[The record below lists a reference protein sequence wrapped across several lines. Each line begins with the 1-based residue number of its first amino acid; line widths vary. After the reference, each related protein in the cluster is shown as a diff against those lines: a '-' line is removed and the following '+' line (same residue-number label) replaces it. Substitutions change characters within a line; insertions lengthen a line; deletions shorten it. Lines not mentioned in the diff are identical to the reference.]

1 MHPHPQ
7 QSFSADGLGWRS
19 IPALVER
26 LNAGA
31 KKPTFTENAIRYY
44 VRHRQT
50 NGLAPHVR
58 YIGRK
63 IVIHEPGFLAWL
75 AGETDQG
82 AAA

>member
-1 MHPHPQ
+1 MIRNPP
-7 QSFSADGLGWRS
+7 STADGLGWRS

-31 KKPTFTENAIRYY
+31 SAPTFTQNAIRYY
-44 VRHRQT
+44 VRHRDK

-58 YIGRK
+58 HLGRK
-63 IVIHEPGFLAWL
+63 ILIHEPGFLDWL
-75 AGETDQG
+75 AGAADRE

>member
-1 MHPHPQ
+1 MHSHP
-7 QSFSADGLGWRS
+7 AHDGLGWRS

-31 KKPTFTENAIRYY
+31 KKPTFTENAIRYH
-44 VRHRQT
+44 VRHRAT

-58 YIGRK
+58 HIGRK
-63 IVIHEPGFLAWL
+63 VVIHEPGFLDWL
-75 AGETDQG
+75 AGDQHTD